1 MNNNALKVFENNEFG
16 SVRAMLKDGEPW
28 FVASDVCK
36 ALGLRQ
42 VTRAMDRLD
51 ADEGGLLKITH
62 PQNAEKT
69 LEVNGVNESGLY
81 HLILCSTKPEAKAF
95 KRWVTHEVIPS
106 IRKHGAYLTDEAT
119 DKLFQDPDTFARL
132 AVAWR
137 DEARLR
143 REAEAKIEADKPKV
157 LLADSITES
166 KTDILIG
173 ELAKILKQNGVKT
186 GQNRL
191 FERLRQ
197 DGYLVSREGLDY
209 NMPTQKSME
218 LGLMRVKEGT
228 FTGHSNNVYVTKT
241 VRITGK
247 GQLYFVNKYAG
258 KAAQ

>member
-1 MNNNALKVFENNEFG
+1 MDNMLKVFNNSSFG
-16 SVRAMLKDGEPW
+16 DVRILQDGDKVL
-28 FVASDVCK
+28 FAASDIAG
-36 ALGLRQ
+36 ALGYSNVRDALRRHCKGVVKRDTLTSGGEQ
-42 VTRAMDRLD
+42 TISYIMEGDVYRLI
-51 ADEGGLLKITH
+51 ARSKL
-62 PQNAEKT
+62 PSAEKF
-69 LEVNGVNESGLY
+69 E
-81 HLILCSTKPEAKAF
+81 
-95 KRWVTHEVIPS
+95 RWVFDEVLPS

-166 KTDILIG
+166 KTDILVG

>member
-1 MNNNALKVFENNEFG
+1 MDNMLKVFNNSSFG
-16 SVRAMLKDGEPW
+16 DVRILQDGDKVL
-28 FVASDVCK
+28 FAASDIAG
-36 ALGLRQ
+36 ALGYSNVRDALRRHCKGVVKRDTLTSGGEQ
-42 VTRAMDRLD
+42 TISYIMEGDVYRLI
-51 ADEGGLLKITH
+51 ARSKL
-62 PQNAEKT
+62 PSAEKF
-69 LEVNGVNESGLY
+69 E
-81 HLILCSTKPEAKAF
+81 
-95 KRWVTHEVIPS
+95 RWVFDEVLPS

>member
-1 MNNNALKVFENNEFG
+1 MDNNALKVFNNKDFG
-16 SVRAMLKDGEPW
+16 DVRMLSEQNAVW
-28 FVASDVCK
+28 FCGSDVAK
-36 ALGLRQ
+36 ALGYGKPNNAVATHCRC
-42 VTRAMDRLD
+42 T
-51 ADEGGLLKITH
+51 LKRGIPH
-62 PQNAEKT
+62 PQSPERTMNVVFISEGDVYRLIARSKLPSAEKF
-69 LEVNGVNESGLY
+69 E
-81 HLILCSTKPEAKAF
+81 
-95 KRWVTHEVIPS
+95 RWVFDEVLPS

-228 FTGHSNNVYVTKT
+228 FTGHSNNAYVTKT